1 MPVDERV
8 EGLAGRAVDAAFQVH
23 RALGPGLLESA
34 YEACLAHELAIRRIP
49 VLRQQFL
56 PVEYKGERVEAGYR
70 VDLLVD
76 EALIIEVKSVDCLA
90 PIHTAQVLTY
100 LRLSGLRLGF
110 LINFN
115 SVRFKE
121 GIKRIVL

>member
-1 MPVDERV
+1 M
-8 EGLAGRAVDAAFQVH
+8 
-23 RALGPGLLESA
+23 
-34 YEACLAHELAIRRIP
+34 
-49 VLRQQFL
+49 
-56 PVEYKGERVEAGYR
+56 EAGYR

-121 GIKRIVL
+121 GISRIVL